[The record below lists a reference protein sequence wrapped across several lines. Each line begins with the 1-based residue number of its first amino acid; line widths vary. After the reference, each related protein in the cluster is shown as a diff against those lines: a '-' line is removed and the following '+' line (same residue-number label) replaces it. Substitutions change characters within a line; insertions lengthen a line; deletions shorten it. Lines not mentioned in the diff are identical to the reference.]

1 VLSRATISA
10 SGSVAGAGISR
21 TGGPAATA
29 APKPLECTGE
39 AAATM
44 PIARPSGGGPPAAS
58 ARAYPGRTSEA
69 TKSAYSPRVCTK
81 TPRRPELPPEARH
94 TY

>member
-1 VLSRATISA
+1 MSRATISG
-10 SGSVAGAGISR
+10 SGSVAGAGMSV
-21 TGGPAATA
+21 TGGPAAAA

-39 AAATM
+39 AAATI
-44 PIARPSGGGPPAAS
+44 PSTRPPGGGPPAAS

-69 TKSAYSPRVCTK
+69 TKSAYSPSVCTK